1 MNSDSFQDRIKALI
15 ALRGNVSALAKS
27 AGVSESV
34 VRKWRD
40 GTSEPSR
47 DHLLALI
54 HATGVNI
61 AWLVAGE
68 GPMRPEEGGQEKLG
82 NPPPT
87 QAPQGGAV
95 DKEADREAGTGAV
108 EALLDNRELVAIL
121 QLVAALSPDER
132 REIYQVA
139 AEKKRLTDLEEQ
151 VADLRSR
158 LKSDSR

>member
-1 MNSDSFQDRIKALI
+1 MSHERAARVKQEFARVRKSSKMNSDSF
-15 ALRGNVSALAKS
+15 
-27 AGVSESV
+27 
-34 VRKWRD
+34 
-40 GTSEPSR
+40 
-47 DHLLALI
+47 
-54 HATGVNI
+54 
-61 AWLVAGE
+61 
-68 GPMRPEEGGQEKLG
+68 
-82 NPPPT
+82 
-87 QAPQGGAV
+87 
-95 DKEADREAGTGAV
+95 

>member
-1 MNSDSFQDRIKALI
+1 M
-15 ALRGNVSALAKS
+15 
-27 AGVSESV
+27 
-34 VRKWRD
+34 D
-40 GTSEPSR
+40 GKTEPSR
-47 DHLLALI
+47 RVLVAIAKH
-54 HATGVNI
+54 TGVTVD
-61 AWLVAGE
+61 WLATGE

-139 AEKKRLTDLEEQ
+139 AEKKRLTDLEDQ

-158 LKSDSR
+158 LKSDTQ